1 MTDSTTVSERPE
13 PPAVADPAGGAPIAT
28 PAAIPAAVPDGA
40 PAEARCP
47 FHAGAMA
54 GAPGPGVLAG
64 AGLAPA
70 AAAGPKTMVLTGA
83 SRGIGHA
90 TVRLFAEA
98 GWRIITC
105 SRQPFDRAR
114 CPWEEGPDDHVQVD
128 LNDLRA
134 LNLAIVD
141 IKARLGGGPLHAL
154 INNAGISPKS
164 PEGGRLS
171 SLTTPV
177 ATWMEVLHVNFLAP
191 VLLARGLF
199 DELKAGQG
207 TVVNVTSIVGSRVHP
222 FAGTAYATSKAALA
236 CLTREMAHDFAPH
249 GIRVNAIAPGEIKTD
264 ILSPDTEARLAPL
277 IPMRRVGSP
286 MEVAKVLHFLCS
298 DAASYVTGEEIHING
313 GQAL

>member
-1 MTDSTTVSERPE
+1 MSENTTASDGTVAER
-13 PPAVADPAGGAPIAT
+13 VADSVAEPGV
-28 PAAIPAAVPDGA
+28 AAA

-47 FHAGAMA
+47 FH
-54 GAPGPGVLAG
+54 G
-64 AGLAPA
+64 AGPVAVPIPTPDV
-70 AAAGPKTMVLTGA
+70 AAGPRTMVLTGA

-90 TVRLFAEA
+90 TVRLFAES

-105 SRQPFDRAR
+105 SRQPFNRDR

-128 LNDLRA
+128 LNDHRA
-134 LNLAIVD
+134 LALAIHD
-141 IKARLGGGPLHAL
+141 IKARLAGRPLHAL

-164 PEGGRLS
+164 EDGGRLS

-177 ATWMEVLHVNFLAP
+177 ATWMEVYNVNFLAP

-236 CLTREMAHDFAPH
+236 CLTREMAHDLAPH

-264 ILSPDTEARLAPL
+264 ILSPETEQRLAPL

-286 MEVAKVLHFLCS
+286 MEVAKVLYFLCS
-298 DAASYVTGEEIHING
+298 DSASYVTGEEIHING
-313 GQAL
+313 GQTL